1 MGLKFLNTSLNS
13 IAKNRNLRFDYR
25 ILEFAENK
33 VLIETTPFRKFIT
46 KLNNGKDV
54 GKENYVSY
62 NKSDIRVDSGT
73 VEVEVSNDIPSAA
86 PIINGRLYKIGQI
99 GTFVKMPVGNITIY
113 GVVSSV
119 SNTPTK
125 ADETVMRYNFGSRFL
140 LVQLIGEKIGDDAF
154 EKGIGT
160 YPTINDEVH
169 LVIEKDLFDI
179 YGNRDECSIEIGKH
193 SSSENLSVYTDVH
206 KLILRHC
213 AILGSTG
220 SGKSNTTVSILKAII
235 TEYIGSRIILVD
247 PHGEY
252 ASAFPD
258 AKIFK
263 IGDAI
268 NPLFIP
274 FWLMNFDELAYFLV
288 GAKPTDD
295 QKVEYRKFREL
306 VGDFKKANH
315 ILAAGTIDKNY
326 ITADSPIPFSARKLW
341 WEMNWWLN
349 ASFNTTKKDEQTKET
364 AITEDNGDFE
374 NLVGAKFTSHL
385 TTTFANPPHVSQ
397 HKEYFAYEKKMLSRL
412 KDSRF
417 DFLFNPGDFKG
428 TKETK
433 DLNDLLNEWI
443 GSSSKL
449 AILDLSGVPFEVL
462 DITVG
467 LITRFVYDSMFWGR
481 NETYTGKQR
490 PLLLAYEEAHSYL
503 NKNDSSSYSKQ
514 AVEQVFK
521 EGRKFG
527 LGALVISQRPSEI
540 SETILAQVGTYI
552 ALRLTNSGD
561 QAIVKSSAPD
571 NLNSLI
577 DLLPALRT
585 GEAIIVGEAI
595 KIPSRVRIKLESPR
609 PTSED
614 PKLVQAW
621 KKAHPEDKENY
632 KTVVTRIRQQK
643 F

>member
-1 MGLKFLNTSLNS
+1 M
-13 IAKNRNLRFDYR
+13 
-25 ILEFAENK
+25 
-33 VLIETTPFRKFIT
+33 IT
-46 KLNNGKDV
+46 DITYLGKI
-54 GKENYVSY
+54 
-62 NKSDIRVDSGT
+62 IRVDSGT

-99 GTFVKMPVGNITIY
+99 GTFVKMPIGNITIY
-113 GVVSSV
+113 GIVSSV
-119 SNTPTK
+119 SNSPSK
-125 ADETVMRYNFGSRFL
+125 ADEMQIKYNFGSRFL
-140 LVQLIGEKIGDDAF
+140 TVQLVGEKIGDDKF

-179 YGNRDECSIEIGKH
+179 YGKKDAGSIEIGKH
-193 SSSENLSVYTDVH
+193 SSSENLSVYAGIH
-206 KLILRHC
+206 KLVLRHC
-213 AILGSTG
+213 AIFGSTG
-220 SGKSNTTVSILKAII
+220 SGKSNTTVSILKAILND
-235 TEYIGSRIILVD
+235 YAGSRVVLVD

-252 ASAFPD
+252 ATAFPD
-258 AKIFK
+258 AKVFK
-263 IGDAI
+263 INDTA
-268 NPLFIP
+268 NPLFVP

-288 GAKPTDD
+288 GAKPVDD
-295 QKVEYRKFREL
+295 QRVEYRLFREL
-306 VGDFKKANH
+306 VANFKKENFR
-315 ILAAGTIDKNY
+315 LAAGNVDVNF

-349 ASFNTTKKDEQTKET
+349 ASFPSTKKDEQTKDC
-364 AITEDNGDFE
+364 AIKENDGDFQR
-374 NLVGAKFTSHL
+374 LVGAKFTSHL
-385 TTTFANPPHVSQ
+385 STSTNQSPYKSQ
-397 HKEYFAYEKKMLSRL
+397 HMEFFSYEKKLLSRL

-417 DFLFNPGDFKG
+417 DFLFNPGDFRG
-428 TKETK
+428 AVGSR
-433 DLNDLLNEWI
+433 DLHDLLNEWI
-443 GSSSKL
+443 GGESKL

-481 NETYTGKQR
+481 SESYTGRQR
-490 PLLLAYEEAHSYL
+490 PLLLAYEEAHTYL
-503 NKNDSSSYSKQ
+503 NKNDNSTYSKL
-514 AVEQVFK
+514 AVEQIFK

-577 DLLPALRT
+577 DLLPSLRT
-585 GEAIIVGEAI
+585 GEAIIIGEAI
-595 KIPSRVRIKLESPR
+595 KIPSRVRIQLNNPR

-614 PKLVQAW
+614 PKLVEAW
-621 KKAHPEDKENY
+621 SRAHTPDGENY
-632 KTVVTRIRQQK
+632 KAVVTRIREQK
-643 F
+643 L